1 MPSPLKACLHNPKL
15 ARAPYKISTRTIIPQ
30 KEPKIMKRT
39 NCLLIALALIT
50 SGPAFAQT
58 SLIDQK
64 QTIIVQTQDLNLSSP
79 AGQERLNRRISAAIE
94 QVCFKP
100 DPRVVSERTSYRRC
114 VAQAMAASA
123 IQVSQINNKTYAS
136 GNSPAVLLIR

>member
-1 MPSPLKACLHNPKL
+1 
-15 ARAPYKISTRTIIPQ
+15 
-30 KEPKIMKRT
+30 MKRT

-100 DPRVVSERTSYRRC
+100 DPRVVSQQTSYRRC
-114 VAQAMAASA
+114 VVEAMAATA
-123 IQVSQINNKTYAS
+123 IQVSQISNKTYAS
-136 GNSPAVLLIR
+136 SNSPAVLLIR